1 MNDLVAEKKIMSN
14 VSGKLYDEQRTVDSL
29 YIEPEL
35 KEFASFYGKRNELS
49 LTFILSRIIE
59 FCVTNKSK
67 ISVNKKELV
76 DGVTRKGVKTTVRV
90 KKDVYSKFT
99 DYVESEIETNRSA
112 YLNMILR
119 KMYQEKSYETEFNT
133 GYLEKL
139 LIA

>member
-1 MNDLVAEKKIMSN
+1 MNGLVAEKKIMSN

-35 KEFASFYGKRNELS
+35 KEFASLYGKRNELS

-99 DYVESEIETNRSA
+99 DYVEGEIETNRSA

-119 KMYQEKSYETEFNT
+119 KMYQEKNYESEFNT

>member
-99 DYVESEIETNRSA
+99 DYVEGEIETNRSA

-119 KMYQEKSYETEFNT
+119 KMYQEKNYESEFNT

>member
-1 MNDLVAEKKIMSN
+1 MNGLVAEKKIMSN
-14 VSGKLYDEQRTVDSL
+14 VNGKLYDEQRTVDSL

-35 KEFASFYGKRNELS
+35 KEFASLYGKRNELS

-90 KKDVYSKFT
+90 KKDVYSKFA
-99 DYVESEIETNRSA
+99 DYVEGEIETNRSA

>member
-1 MNDLVAEKKIMSN
+1 MNGLVAEKKIMSN

-35 KEFASFYGKRNELS
+35 KEFASLYGKRNELS

-99 DYVESEIETNRSA
+99 DYVEGEIETNRSA

>member
-1 MNDLVAEKKIMSN
+1 MNGLVAEKKIMSN

-35 KEFASFYGKRNELS
+35 KEFASLYGKSNELS

-99 DYVESEIETNRSA
+99 YYVESEIETNRSA

-119 KMYQEKSYETEFNT
+119 KMYQEKNYESEFNT

>member
-35 KEFASFYGKRNELS
+35 KEFASLYGKRNELS

-99 DYVESEIETNRSA
+99 DYVEGEIETNRSA

>member
-1 MNDLVAEKKIMSN
+1 MNGLVAEKKIMSN

-99 DYVESEIETNRSA
+99 YYVESEIETNRSA

>member
-1 MNDLVAEKKIMSN
+1 MNGLVAEKKIMSN
-14 VSGKLYDEQRTVDSL
+14 VSGKLYDEQRIVDSL

-35 KEFASFYGKRNELS
+35 KEFASLYGKRNELS

-99 DYVESEIETNRSA
+99 DYVEGEIETNRSA

>member
-99 DYVESEIETNRSA
+99 YYVESEIETNRSA